1 MTTASIALITL
12 DEDTF
17 IARFEPMPNHLDADC
32 GFDLGGGGCLFAVT
46 GDEYRHVRSQD
57 PRTVWTLIEADGCL
71 YIESGLLIVN
81 RLGYLVARV
90 PVPPNTAYS
99 VPLEP

>member
-1 MTTASIALITL
+1 MTTANIALITL

-17 IARFEPMPNHLDADC
+17 VARFEPMPNHLDADC

-46 GDEYRHVRSQD
+46 GPEYRHVRAQD

-71 YIESGLLIVN
+71 YIESGLHIVN
-81 RLGYLVARV
+81 RLGYLVTRV
-90 PVPPNTAYS
+90 PIEPGTVYS